1 MCPPI
6 HPCGTS
12 GTRSVAL
19 MGTRDS
25 AADRIMD
32 SLTRWGQPALG
43 HGTAANGTA
52 YLLLLLL
59 ELLFLAGHHV
69 LLPVAVVRL
78 LLRLLL
84 RTHPR

>member
-1 MCPPI
+1 MPV
-6 HPCGTS
+6 HPSLRYFGYY
-12 GTRSVAL
+12 VAL
-19 MGTRDS
+19 LGMRDS